1 MYGGTTS
8 VHADTSA
15 VAVAEPDGE
24 VRSLGIY
31 PEPPGIG
38 SPNDRE
44 AGPGEAAEGLL
55 RSRPLWIR
63 VVLATDRALGV
74 CWEVVAPSWV
84 PIKAGDRVKT
94 DRRDAAKLAR
104 SDRAG
109 DRTPV
114 GFRMPTRK
122 PCASWCERAKMRARI
137 SLAHATAG
145 ASSCGGTT
153 VVRRRT

>member
-1 MYGGTTS
+1 MIPNRLES
-8 VHADTSA
+8 VRQTIAK
-15 VAVAEPDGE
+15 
-24 VRSLGIY
+24 LGPAKQRKACY
-31 PEPPGIG
+31 
-38 SPNDRE
+38 E
-44 AGPGEAAEGLL
+44 AGPCGYVWYWQRTG
-55 RSRPLWIR
+55 
-63 VVLATDRALGV
+63 LGV